1 MKLCVREMKLEET
14 HIVINYFRQPTAE
27 HLEIMGVDP
36 SRLPDQA
43 RWRDF
48 YVHEYSRPIEQRRT
62 LVVLWQLD
70 ASPIGFSVADKIIYG
85 QEAYMHL
92 HIVSPEQRNAGRGT
106 TCVRETVKIYF
117 AALKLQRLFC
127 EPNAFNIAPNRTL
140 QSVGFKYV
148 KTHNTVPGPINYH
161 QAVTR
166 WAMTKSP
173 KGGSG
178 CLTPPAELG
187 R

>member
-1 MKLCVREMKLEET
+1 MKLCVTEMKLEET
-14 HIVINYFRQPTAE
+14 HIVINYFHQSTAE
-27 HLEIMGVDP
+27 DLDTMGVDP

-48 YVHEYSRPIEQRRT
+48 YAHEYSRPIEHRKT
-62 LVVLWQLD
+62 LLVLWRLD

-85 QEAYMHL
+85 KEAYMHL
-92 HIVSPEQRNAGRGT
+92 HIVSPEQRNAGHGT
-106 TCVRETVKIYF
+106 ACVRETVKIYF

-148 KTHNTVPGPINYH
+148 KTHNTVPGAINYH

-166 WAMTKSP
+166 WIMATSA
-173 KGGSG
+173 
-178 CLTPPAELG
+178 T
-187 R
+187 